1 LQVETMAKVVMFT
14 ALAGQAFSVQAGEVF
29 DTSPA
34 EAASLVANQYARE
47 FDAKADAHLPVVEC
61 VVPDVPPP
69 DVAQPAQV
77 VAQPAP
83 VQPATGQGDDGED
96 ADEQAKP
103 KTPKRRR

>member
-69 DVAQPAQV
+69 N